1 MNHVNFRTTL
11 AFSIALSSFSAMANP
26 PPLPTSIGCSHKAIS
41 ANLAIMAEAYTSID
55 DQFQPSCPLL
65 EKKES
70 RKLVD
75 KFGGGTTFAHP
86 LIPGTCLSG
95 AVTSGTLQLDDGIEI
110 EIDTTTSYTES
121 SQRLFPVPAD
131 QGYVNLF
138 ATSEDGTLQ
147 AGAAMT
153 AVHLEGEDTDGKSY
167 KFDLLLD
174 DHFLLTQSGEDTEDF
189 LIVGSRGDYTASG
202 RLTGKGQI
210 ISQPPYGPLG
220 IMFEVRGTLCLQ

>member
-11 AFSIALSSFSAMANP
+11 ALSIALTSFSAMANP
-26 PPLPTSIGCSHKAIS
+26 PPPPTSIGCSKRAIS
-41 ANLAIMAEAYTSID
+41 ANLAIQAVAYTSID
-55 DQFQPSCPLL
+55 DQFQLSCPLL
-65 EKKES
+65 EEKES

-86 LIPGTCLSG
+86 FIPGTCLSG
-95 AVTSGTLQLDDGIEI
+95 AVTSGMLLLDDGTEI
-110 EIDTTTSYTES
+110 EIDTTASYTES
-121 SQRLFPVPAD
+121 SQRLFPVPSD
-131 QGYVNLF
+131 QGDVNLF

-153 AVHLEGEDTDGKSY
+153 AVHLEGEDTNGDSY

-174 DHFLLTQSGEDTEDF
+174 DHFLLTQFGEDTEDF
-189 LIVGSRGDYTASG
+189 LIVGSSGDYKASG

-210 ISQPPYGPLG
+210 ISQQPLG
-220 IMFEVRGTLCLQ
+220 IMFEVSGTLCLK